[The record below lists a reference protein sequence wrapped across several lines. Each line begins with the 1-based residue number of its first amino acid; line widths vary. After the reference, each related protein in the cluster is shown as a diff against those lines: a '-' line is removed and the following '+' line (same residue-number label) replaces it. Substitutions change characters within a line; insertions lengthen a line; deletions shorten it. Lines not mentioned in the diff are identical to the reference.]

1 MKTPLFVATI
11 CMALCVP
18 SMSVSEQTE
27 DERFD
32 LLKSAEI
39 LAHKSLMR
47 RITKAPDRLS
57 AFETDGCSGGM
68 SAGWSLV
75 TAEMPELAG
84 TPDGDLPWTQCCVA
98 HDKIYHV
105 AGDATDADASYEARL
120 AADDALRLCVIA
132 TGEAGKDATMERFG
146 LSEAQVALAY
156 TILARSMYNAVRVGG
171 GPCSFLPWRWG
182 FGYPNC

>member
-1 MKTPLFVATI
+1 MKASLFVAALL
-11 CMALCVP
+11 MALYVP
-18 SMSVSEQTE
+18 SMSVSDETE

-47 RITKAPDRLS
+47 RINHAPDGLA

-75 TAEMPELAG
+75 SAEMPELAG
-84 TPDGDLPWTQCCVA
+84 TPDGDLPWTQCCVD

-105 AGDATDADASYEARL
+105 AGGATDADASYEARL

-132 TGEAGKDATMERFG
+132 IGEERKDATMERFG
-146 LSEAQVALAY
+146 LSEAQVVLAY
-156 TILARSMYNAVRVGG
+156 TIVARSMYNAVRVGG